1 MIGKHWVLMLEQSIE
16 EILTNAMREEL
27 NRYYMIGDIF
37 QPVRSFEIPNEWK
50 KVYLGPERT
59 YNFTNHLWNPID
71 IFFLMFL
78 PKLKWRVDE

>member
-37 QPVRSFEIPNEWK
+37 QPVRSFEIPNE
-50 KVYLGPERT
+50 
-59 YNFTNHLWNPID
+59 
-71 IFFLMFL
+71 
-78 PKLKWRVDE
+78 